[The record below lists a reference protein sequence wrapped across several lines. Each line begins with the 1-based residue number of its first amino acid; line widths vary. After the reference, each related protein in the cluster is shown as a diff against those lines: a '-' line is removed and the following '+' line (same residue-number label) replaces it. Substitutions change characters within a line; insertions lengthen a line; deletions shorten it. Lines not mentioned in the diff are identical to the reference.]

1 MKVYVAPSAEELT
14 PGSAAFKA
22 RVAKVKEGLK
32 PPRLVTVGEAVEMIK
47 SLGCAKRELLIPS
60 RATPEQTS

>member
-14 PGSAAFKA
+14 PGTGPFKA

-32 PPRLVTVGEAVEMIK
+32 PPRLVAVGEAVEMLKI
-47 SLGCAKRELLIPS
+47 LGQVEH
-60 RATPEQTS
+60 